1 MAWGLGM
8 EDSGVSEERGLLTR
22 QGLVSQDQAAPLPLH
37 PGALSLQGQGELLA
51 LKQSRLQGL
60 LLCSETQ
67 RWSGFS
73 FVPLGVE
80 GHKIQRS
87 IMS

>member
-1 MAWGLGM
+1 MARGLGM

-37 PGALSLQGQGELLA
+37 PGALSLQGRGKLLV

-67 RWSGFS
+67 R
-73 FVPLGVE
+73 
-80 GHKIQRS
+80 
-87 IMS
+87 